1 MAEGGDFQLAEPM
14 QASGRELGQE
24 PDESEVG
31 LLEDSTDKVG
41 EEATQGEL
49 EGANQETE
57 ATPSEVCDSGQQV
70 KRSGRSRASAV
81 VDMKDLR
88 EGVDYGDNSPSQA
101 KRNRT
106 STSETWK
113 HVRRLLSRELKGAP
127 TDDGLAENTHICTK
141 CGMLLKL
148 TKSKVTSG
156 LSMGWQSLSGLKRWL
171 QSNRHVCLMVRHVE
185 TLYHINQHGLFA
197 CVPLTS
203 RNSQSILAFLVYFTF
218 QQGESLPRS
227 SFSSRLS
234 SKTRGF
240 LY

>member
-14 QASGRELGQE
+14 QASGREPGQE

-106 STSETWK
+106 ST
-113 HVRRLLSRELKGAP
+113 L
-127 TDDGLAENTHICTK
+127 
-141 CGMLLKL
+141 
-148 TKSKVTSG
+148 
-156 LSMGWQSLSGLKRWL
+156 
-171 QSNRHVCLMVRHVE
+171 
-185 TLYHINQHGLFA
+185 
-197 CVPLTS
+197 
-203 RNSQSILAFLVYFTF
+203 
-218 QQGESLPRS
+218 
-227 SFSSRLS
+227 
-234 SKTRGF
+234 
-240 LY
+240 